1 MESVEGL
8 IMAFN
13 NIYRNKTVLV
23 TGHAGFK
30 GSWLSFWLK
39 EMGAKVIGYSLIPD
53 TEETMYRVLDLEHK
67 LDASIIAD
75 IRDETKLNEVF
86 AKYQPEIVF
95 HLAAQ
100 PLVRLSYS
108 EPVQTYET
116 NIIGTLKVLEAARK
130 TPSVKAFVNVTTDK
144 CYENKERKEGYR
156 EDEPMGGYDMYSSSK
171 GCSEILS
178 SSYRRSFLT
187 DGKPFALGT
196 GRAGNVIGGGD
207 WAKDR
212 LIPDCI
218 RAFNKGETV
227 FIRNPYATRPWQ
239 LVLEPLAGYLRL
251 GQKLLENGSKYAQ
264 GYNFGPEMNKD
275 VKVCEVAKLAAE
287 VWGNNA
293 KVEVGTGDGLHEA
306 NLLQLNVEKA
316 ERELG
321 IKPVYSAETAIKK
334 TTEWYKAFYNGNTDM
349 TAYSRQ
355 QLHDFIIAAQA
366 KELEWAESTQ
376 TENITYKLA
385 V

>member
-1 MESVEGL
+1 
-8 IMAFN
+8 MAFN
-13 NIYRNKTVLV
+13 NIYKDKIVLI

-53 TEETMYRVLDLEHK
+53 TEETMYNVLDLEHK

-75 IRDETKLNEVF
+75 IRDEQTLNATF
-86 AKYQPEIVF
+86 TKYQPDIVF

-108 EPVQTYET
+108 EPILTYET

-187 DGKPFALGT
+187 DGKPFSLGT

-218 RAFNKGETV
+218 RAFIKGETV

-239 LVLEPLAGYLRL
+239 HVLEPLAGYLRL
-251 GQKLLENGSKYAQ
+251 GQKLLGEGNKYAQ

-275 VKVCEVAKLAAE
+275 VKVCEVAMKVAE
-287 VWGNNA
+287 VWGNGA
-293 KVEVGTGDGLHEA
+293 KVEVGKGDGLHEA
-306 NLLQLNVEKA
+306 NLLQLNIEKA
-316 ERELG
+316 DRELG
-321 IKPVYSAETAIKK
+321 VRPVYSAEEAIIK
-334 TTEWYKAFYNGNTDM
+334 TTEWYKAFYEGNTDM
-349 TAYSRQ
+349 TEY
-355 QLHDFIIAAQA
+355 
-366 KELEWAESTQ
+366 TQ
-376 TENITYKLA
+376 TQIEEFVKTAQQKQIEWSL
-385 V
+385 